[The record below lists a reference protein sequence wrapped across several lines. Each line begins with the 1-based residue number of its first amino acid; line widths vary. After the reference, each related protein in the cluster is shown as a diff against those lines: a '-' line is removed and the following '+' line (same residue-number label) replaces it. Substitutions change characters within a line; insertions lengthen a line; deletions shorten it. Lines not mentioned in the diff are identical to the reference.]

1 MSHRYGRLPQGS
13 VEAAV
18 SLLLISALSGCV
30 NFVHPDGSYDTVWLH
45 PARSAQSQMENE
57 KWKSPMT
64 LLTPA
69 DYAYAKDAGMLGLR
83 R

>member
-1 MSHRYGRLPQGS
+1 VDGGCGVSAACLRALRLRQ
-13 VEAAV
+13 
-18 SLLLISALSGCV
+18 L
-30 NFVHPDGSYDTVWLH
+30 HPDGSYDTVWLH

>member
-30 NFVHPDGSYDTVWLH
+30 NFVHPDGSYDTVCLH
-45 PARSAQSQMENE
+45 PARPAQSQ
-57 KWKSPMT
+57 SPMT
-64 LLTPA
+64 LLNPA
-69 DYAYAKDAGMLGLR
+69 DYAYARDAGMPGPPR
-83 R
+83 